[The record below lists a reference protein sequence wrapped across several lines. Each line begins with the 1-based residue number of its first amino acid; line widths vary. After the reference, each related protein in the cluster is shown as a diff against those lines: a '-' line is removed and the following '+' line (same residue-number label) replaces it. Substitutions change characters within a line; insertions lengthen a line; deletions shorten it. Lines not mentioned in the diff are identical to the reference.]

1 MYTLPERAYMGKFG
15 VINERGLRIMRN
27 PETMEK
33 LRLEGFWR
41 RLLREEIDVIYTP
54 WRIAKMLQESRLGD
68 GGGYDLQRD
77 VGSTADVVDGSDI

>member
-1 MYTLPERAYMGKFG
+1 
-15 VINERGLRIMRN
+15 
-27 PETMEK
+27 MEK